1 MHNPASSVCVC
12 MCVCVCVCT
21 VRPSLLPPFFVS
33 SSSMYRSIQCQK
45 CPALPYSSPFLLFLP
60 FHNHSVCLEMWQPL
74 WNASSPLTSP
84 PSSLPP
90 FSTTFLSPISSASFL
105 PSIFSSVCYT
115 TIIQP
120 HTRDTLASSHLCA
133 IVQSY
138 NHTPEMRQ
146 SVKAYERYVMFVANG
161 TSLSASSFLLHTCGA
176 EVISFC
182 ENVFS

>member
-1 MHNPASSVCVC
+1 MMITSLSILLSITFQHSQILLFTLKVLLALSELVSCSTSTVHSCLVDTLCITQHPLCVCVC
-12 MCVCVCVCT
+12 ACVCVCT

-45 CPALPYSSPFLLFLP
+45 CPALPYSPPFLLFLP

-120 HTRDTLASSHLCA
+120 HTRDETEC
-133 IVQSY
+133 
-138 NHTPEMRQ
+138 
-146 SVKAYERYVMFVANG
+146 
-161 TSLSASSFLLHTCGA
+161 
-176 EVISFC
+176 
-182 ENVFS
+182 